1 MNATWREE
9 MEAGMYAT
17 ISCEDELTD
26 YVADAV
32 VNTMQKVTLTQVLLD
47 NQADISVIHPM
58 LLKDVRPA
66 DKKIRVKGVGGIQLI
81 VDKVRLLDVFF
92 QVYVSENTKANVL
105 SFAEVEDR
113 YDISYV
119 RGESFTVHMPSQ
131 DIVFE
136 RRNKLYVAEWCEE
149 RAEEVDG
156 TANATMQEN
165 EWLHTKEEVRRA
177 RAAYEFLRNTGYLSM
192 SKVAHL
198 ISDGNV
204 RVYLC

>member
-1 MNATWREE
+1 
-9 MEAGMYAT
+9 
-17 ISCEDELTD
+17 
-26 YVADAV
+26 V
-32 VNTMQKVTLTQVLLD
+32 VNTTQKVTLTQDLLD

-66 DKKIRVKGVGGIQLI
+66 DKKIRVKGVGDIQLI
-81 VDKVRLLDVFF
+81 VDKVGLLDGFF

-192 SKVAHL
+192 SKAAHL